1 MDQERET
8 GWTKITRII
17 QHGQAH
23 ILEKGEQQ

>member
-1 MDQERET
+1 MGLEKEK

-23 ILEKGEQQ
+23 TLKKGEQE